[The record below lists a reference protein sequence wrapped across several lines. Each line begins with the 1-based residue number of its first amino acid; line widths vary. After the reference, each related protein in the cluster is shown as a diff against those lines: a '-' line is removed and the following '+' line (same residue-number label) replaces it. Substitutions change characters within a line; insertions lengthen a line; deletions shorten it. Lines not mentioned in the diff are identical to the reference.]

1 MSSFRRARPFLPPP
15 SLADVL
21 IMAKRG
27 GGKAANARTLA
38 VRLLSLWPPA
48 DVLIMAGGADDVVGW
63 WPPADVLIM
72 AGGAVHVGVP
82 EEDEGEHVE
91 DGHRDEQPE
100 QMKAATRENLMAK
113 RSRVKWNKKETGKR
127 ARTK

>member
-1 MSSFRRARPFLPPP
+1 
-15 SLADVL
+15 
-21 IMAKRG
+21 
-27 GGKAANARTLA
+27 
-38 VRLLSLWPPA
+38 
-48 DVLIMAGGADDVVGW
+48 
-63 WPPADVLIM
+63 M

-113 RSRVKWNKKETGKR
+113 RSRVKWTKRETGKR
-127 ARTK
+127 VRTKKRQGGPRNNKRGGESRRLEEAEDEALAQAERKVQVKHEDRAQAEEQEV